1 MTSPVIDTN
10 SACGCTSE
18 NGGFASSPCCDC
30 KTKMALTYEE
40 EAILAKLRG
49 IKTAV
54 RPLMETLKSI
64 EPRRFDRD
72 GSDAAS
78 VEGEWIRLS
87 KELDE
92 LRTAWNEWEKR
103 LEAAIEQKLIL
114 LGHREPRV

>member
-1 MTSPVIDTN
+1 MV
-10 SACGCTSE
+10 
-18 NGGFASSPCCDC
+18 
-30 KTKMALTYEE
+30 LTYEE
-40 EAILAKLRG
+40 EAILKKLRG

-54 RPLMETLKSI
+54 RPLMETLRSI
-64 EPRRFDRD
+64 EFRRFERD

-78 VEGEWIRLS
+78 DEGEWIRLS

-114 LGHREPRV
+114 LGHREPQV

>member
-1 MTSPVIDTN
+1 MSGSVIDKET
-10 SACGCTSE
+10 SCGCLSD
-18 NGGFASSPCCDC
+18 NAGGASDPCCDC

-40 EAILAKLRG
+40 EAILKKLRG

-54 RPLMETLKSI
+54 RPLMETLRSI
-64 EPRRFDRD
+64 ELKRFDRD

-92 LRTAWNEWEKR
+92 LRTAWNEWEKK

-114 LGHREPRV
+114 LGHREPQA